1 MNRLVHVEYFK
12 LRKRMMTWVLAL
24 LMVAIVVLL
33 YSILWSTSSRVAHFG
48 ESNQFT
54 GLDLRQA
61 LYLPSAVPYA
71 LQIVSTF
78 GATLAMIIA
87 AGDIGSEYAWGTVRL
102 MATASSGRLRLI
114 SAKLLV
120 VFGFTAAGVLVA
132 MAAALACSTVVT
144 LYYGHASASFLT
156 GAYVRD
162 QFASYAR
169 TLLVLAPYVT
179 LAFGV
184 AVIGRSTLA
193 GVGTGLGVAFLEP
206 IISALMR
213 TAGRPWQDIPDY
225 LLNANARVIELQN
238 QLPAALPGLGAN
250 NAEMTG
256 AHSPLLAGLIL
267 AGYSLAF
274 IAVSFYVFRTR
285 DIGASQ

>member
-48 ESNQFT
+48 ETNQFT

-61 LYLPSAVPYA
+61 LYLPTAVPYA

-120 VFGFTAAGVLVA
+120 VFGFTAAGVLLA

-162 QFASYAR
+162 ESASYAR

-184 AVIGRSTLA
+184 ALIGRSTLA
-193 GVGTGLGVAFLEP
+193 GVGTGLGVAFVEP

-213 TAGRPWQDIPDY
+213 TAGRPWENIPDY
-225 LLNANARVIELQN
+225 LLNANTRIIVLQN
-238 QLPAALPGLGAN
+238 QLPKALQRLGSN
-250 NAEMTG
+250 NADVTG
-256 AHSPLLAGLIL
+256 AHSPLVAGIIL

-274 IAVSFYVFRTR
+274 IAISFYVFRRR

>member
-24 LMVAIVVLL
+24 LMAAIVVLL

-48 ESNQFT
+48 ENNQFT

-61 LYLPSAVPYA
+61 LYLPAAVPYA

-102 MATASSGRLRLI
+102 MATASSGRRRLI

-120 VFGFTAAGVLVA
+120 VFGFTAAGVLLA

-144 LYYGHASASFLT
+144 LYYGNASASFLT
-156 GAYVRD
+156 GVYVRD

-169 TLLVLAPYVT
+169 TLLVLMPYVT

-184 AVIGRSTLA
+184 ALIGRSTLA

-206 IISALMR
+206 IIDALMR

-225 LLNANARVIELQN
+225 LLRSNARIIELQN
-238 QLPAALPGLGAN
+238 RLPTALPRLGAN
-250 NAEMTG
+250 SGDVTG
-256 AHSPLLAGLIL
+256 AHSSLIAGLIL
-267 AGYSLAF
+267 AGYSFAF
-274 IAVSFYVFRTR
+274 VAVSFYVFRRR
-285 DIGASQ
+285 DIGSSQ